1 LLSAQKIPLDDL
13 AFRLDHPA
21 GFVFFDWCMLWLDS
35 DHSVFLPGHRV
46 DFGSPLKAFSSMR
59 LIVTRLKFL
68 SVSSKSA
75 QIPAQMAALSPGRGN
90 DCDDQ
95 ANVRTVL
102 LPKQSEHLL
111 ESC

>member
-1 LLSAQKIPLDDL
+1 
-13 AFRLDHPA
+13 
-21 GFVFFDWCMLWLDS
+21 
-35 DHSVFLPGHRV
+35 V

-102 LPKQSEHLL
+102 FGKTV
-111 ESC
+111 

>member
-1 LLSAQKIPLDDL
+1 
-13 AFRLDHPA
+13 
-21 GFVFFDWCMLWLDS
+21 
-35 DHSVFLPGHRV
+35 
-46 DFGSPLKAFSSMR
+46 MR